1 MSAPSFHTMIGA
13 ISAFT
18 IGGKGF
24 EVGGDLLIAFD
35 LTDLTSNGA
44 RVTER
49 VR

>member
-1 MSAPSFHTMIGA
+1 MIGA

-35 LTDLTSNGA
+35 LTD
-44 RVTER
+44 
-49 VR
+49 